1 MRMAKAL
8 IAAVSLAVV
17 LVAAVVVPLVFLPG
31 VFGFND
37 WPEATPTAPREH
49 VVTLDVPARKTVVV
63 ERKRRVP
70 AAPKPAPVASHQRLA
85 QATPAPAPV
94 AAPVASHS
102 QPQQPPRPTA
112 PAAPAEPQAAP
123 EAQPEPVAID
133 ARDDAGPAER
143 LLDGTNLP

>member
-8 IAAVSLAVV
+8 IAAVSLALV
-17 LVAAVVVPLVFLPG
+17 LVAAVVVPLVVLPG

-49 VVTLDVPARKTVVV
+49 VVTLDVPVHKTVVV
-63 ERKRRVP
+63 ERKRPIAV
-70 AAPKPAPVASHQRLA
+70 APKPVAPRQ
-85 QATPAPAPV
+85 QAANAKPAPAPT
-94 AAPVASHS
+94 AAGS
-102 QPQQPPRPTA
+102 PQPRPAPSA

-123 EAQPEPVAID
+123 EAVPEPVAID